1 MSMLNNKSIL
11 EAIVQKSGE
20 GETLSAMGITISYK
34 VVGTQ
39 SDGQWLVL
47 EYLAPTQ
54 FSGPPPHV
62 HKVTT
67 EIFYVLE
74 GCLTVETN
82 GQATELGVGG
92 LAFVPPGTAHTFA
105 NATNAP
111 VKFLLVSSPAWL
123 ENYFT
128 EMGEML
134 QNEPSWPPQ
143 DMSKV
148 VALMTKYDTFAPS
161 N

>member
-20 GETLSAMGITISYK
+20 GETLSAMGITITYK

-74 GCLTVETN
+74 GCLTIETN
-82 GQATELGVGG
+82 GQVAELGVGG

-105 NATNAP
+105 NATNTP
-111 VKFLLVSSPAWL
+111 VKFLLVASPAGL
-123 ENYFT
+123 ENYFA

-148 VALMTKYDTFAPS
+148 VALMTKYDTFAPG